1 MDPETASL
9 SLDSAVELMRASDA
23 PAPEQEQEQQ
33 PPAEAEAAP
42 QESEAEAPATPEGE
56 QAEVEVEAEQIEPV
70 VAIDPPVS
78 WSKEDREVFAKLDP
92 DAQRVIAQREKAR
105 EAEINR
111 RLQET
116 AANEKRL
123 AEVQAAFEQER
134 LQLYE
139 ALTARL
145 PQPPDDALI
154 DDDPVEY
161 MRQQAQ
167 YNREIAEYQQLAT
180 KRQQE
185 AQRLAS
191 EQQRIQAEEMR
202 AEAQR
207 LTELIPDI
215 ADPVKGPQLKADIV
229 RFATDSGIPQDALA
243 TASATEIHIL
253 HKAMKWDAAQK
264 AALAAKA
271 KPVPKVSTPGSA
283 RTSAEQAADARRS
296 AIMKLEHS
304 GSIEDAL
311 AALRA

>member
-1 MDPETASL
+1 MDTETAPL
-9 SLDSAVELMRASDA
+9 SLDSAVELMRAQEA
-23 PAPEQEQEQQ
+23 PAPEQEQQTE
-33 PPAEAEAAP
+33 PPAVDAAP
-42 QESEAEAPATPEGE
+42 EQESEAEAPATPEGE
-56 QAEVEVEAEQIEPV
+56 QAEVEVEAEPIEPV

-92 DAQRVIAQREKAR
+92 DAQRVIAQRERAR
-105 EAEINR
+105 DAEVNR
-111 RLQET
+111 RLQES

-123 AEVQAAFEQER
+123 TDAQAAFEQER
-134 LQLYE
+134 QQLYE

-167 YNREIAEYQQLAT
+167 YNREIAEYQNMAS

-185 AQRLAS
+185 AQRQAA
-191 EQQRIQAEEMR
+191 EQQRILAETMR
-202 AEAQR
+202 TEAQR
-207 LTELIPDI
+207 LNELIPDI

-229 RFATDSGIPQDALA
+229 RFATDSGIEPESLNM
-243 TASATEIHIL
+243 ASATEIHIL

-271 KPVPKVSTPGSA
+271 KPVPKVSTPGNA
-283 RTSAEQAADARRS
+283 RTTAEQAADLRRS
-296 AIMKLEHS
+296 AIMKLDRS